1 MGDAWAAV
9 ILGIV
14 EGLTEFLPVS
24 STGHLIVAGH
34 LLDFT
39 GEKASCFEVFIQLGA
54 ILAVVCLY
62 YYRFTALIP
71 WRTSQPDNPSGFAG
85 IRGLTL
91 LALTTLP
98 ALIIGYL
105 AHRTIKIYLFGPM
118 TVAWA
123 LAIGGI
129 GILLAE
135 KYKPDS
141 HVEDLDGLNYRQA
154 FVVGLFQCVSMWP
167 GMSRSACTI
176 VGGLLSGLDRK
187 SAAEYSFLAA
197 VPVMLAATAYDLY
210 KGWSLLQFSD
220 FRLFAV
226 GFVVSFV
233 VAAAAVKTFIAL
245 VQRWSL
251 APYAWYRI
259 ALAPLIYFVLAG
271 H

>member
-1 MGDAWAAV
+1 M
-9 ILGIV
+9 
-14 EGLTEFLPVS
+14 PVS

-62 YYRFTALIP
+62 YYRFIALIP
-71 WRTSQPDNPSGFAG
+71 WRTQQSANPAGFAG
-85 IRGLTL
+85 FRGLML
-91 LALTTLP
+91 LAVTTLP
-98 ALIIGYL
+98 ALAIGYF
-105 AHRTIKIYLFGPM
+105 AHRAIKAYLFGPM

-123 LAIGGI
+123 LGIGCI

-141 HVEDLDGLNYRQA
+141 HLEDLDGLTYRQA
-154 FVVGLFQCVSMWP
+154 LVVGLFQCLAMWP

-176 VGGLLSGLDRK
+176 VGGLFSGLDRK
-187 SAAEYSFLAA
+187 IAAEYSFLAA
-197 VPVMLAATAYDLY
+197 VPVMMAATVYDLY
-210 KGWSLLQFSD
+210 KEWSLLQFSD
-220 FRLFAV
+220 FSFFAL

-233 VAAAAVKTFIAL
+233 FAAAAVKTFIAL

-259 ALAPLIYFVLAG
+259 AIAPLIYFVLAG